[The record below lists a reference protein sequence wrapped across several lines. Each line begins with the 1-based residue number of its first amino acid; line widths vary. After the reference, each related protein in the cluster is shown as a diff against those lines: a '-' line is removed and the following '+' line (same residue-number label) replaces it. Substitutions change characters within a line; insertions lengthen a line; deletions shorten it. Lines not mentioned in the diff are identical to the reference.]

1 MRPVQ
6 SICCNEVNAKKKSI
20 IIVCFFSQ
28 MCPELSVTVCLY
40 IFIFIM
46 FIYIYYVVCLRCCV
60 KIVNA
65 DGDLK
70 VTVKAQQSAVKL
82 DFWCVTSIVRLAPLF
97 ATLQT
102 IYFKLSLCITVLNNF
117 VAVPVILTYRVMRQL
132 TSLLNR
138 QRVKISLDRSLHT
151 WYTYKEDSQFSS
163 TMGQCTTA

>member
-1 MRPVQ
+1 MYLT
-6 SICCNEVNAKKKSI
+6 CTKKLTD
-20 IIVCFFSQ
+20 SQ
-28 MCPELSVTVCLY
+28 LRLPHGMNKRCKRKKNY
-40 IFIFIM
+40 IFIFII
-46 FIYIYYVVCLRCCV
+46 FIYVYLYLLCLCLRCCV
-60 KIVNA
+60 KIVNE
-65 DGDLK
+65 DSDLK